1 MNKTIISGLII
12 KTQPFQCHREERR
25 RFSRLSMRAPWR
37 QSNLIKGGDCR
48 ASLAT
53 EDRLIA
59 VLLARKIYFMRLL
72 GFAGN
77 GELPW
82 PFRARHAIV
91 KISSA
96 FILVLLLLPALSGQ
110 ELTGEDIVQ
119 KVNDL
124 FNVESSY
131 AKAKMTIV
139 TTLGQKR
146 TFIYESWSKN
156 KGEKNLV
163 RYLEPTRV
171 KDQATLMLNNADDIW
186 MYFPRTQRVRK
197 LASHAKK
204 QKMQGSDFSYEDM
217 GSGDAF
223 INDFSSKRL
232 KDEKM
237 EGYDCYK
244 VELTRKPDSDVS
256 YSRLIMWVIKD
267 NFVPVVIDYYDE
279 DDPTLQEKRLVE
291 SDILVIDNIPTAMKV
306 VMYNKNN
313 NAQTEL
319 ELLEVKYNIT
329 LPDSMFSERG
339 LKK

>member
-1 MNKTIISGLII
+1 MRIGGGNIMNKIMISGLI
-12 KTQPFQCHREERR
+12 
-25 RFSRLSMRAPWR
+25 
-37 QSNLIKGGDCR
+37 
-48 ASLAT
+48 
-53 EDRLIA
+53 
-59 VLLARKIYFMRLL
+59 
-72 GFAGN
+72 
-77 GELPW
+77 
-82 PFRARHAIV
+82 
-91 KISSA
+91 
-96 FILVLLLLPALSGQ
+96 VLLLSPGLYLQ

-124 FNVESSY
+124 FNVESGY

-139 TTLGQKR
+139 TTSGQKR

-163 RYLEPTRV
+163 RYLEPRRV
-171 KDQATLMLNNADDIW
+171 KGQATLMLNNADDIW

-223 INDFSSKRL
+223 INDFSPKRL

-244 VELTRKPDSDVS
+244 LELTRKPDSDVT
-256 YSRLIMWVIKD
+256 YSRLIMWVIKE

-291 SDILVIDNIPTAMKV
+291 SDIRVIDNIPTAMKV
-306 VMYNKNN
+306 VMYNKNDN
-313 NAQTEL
+313 TQTEL

-329 LPDSMFSERG
+329 LADSMFTERG